1 MGGGDDAKKNVSPI
15 TQCSMVEVKKII
27 LTVPAHSRFN
37 WTIPYLYYAICQ
49 TALKFLKLPSQY
61 LKHNKPATI
70 NQ

>member
-37 WTIPYLYYAICQ
+37 
-49 TALKFLKLPSQY
+49 
-61 LKHNKPATI
+61 
-70 NQ
+70 